1 MDGPKVEVPMIQ
13 CGFYRCRLRHGG
25 GDAEDC
31 DLLDWTLVGE
41 DSDGESAIL
50 SPERTC

>member
-13 CGFYRCRLRHGG
+13 CGFYRLRHGG

-31 DLLDWTLVGE
+31 DLLDSTLVGE
-41 DSDGESAIL
+41 DSDFIS
-50 SPERTC
+50 